1 MNKKSRRFVLETNF
15 IKIANKY
22 KLSLHEFL
30 LLMYFDNEENPT
42 FNIQSVCKNLS
53 LDENTA
59 MEIFSSL
66 IQKNLIE
73 IVVQKNEQNKMIEFV
88 NLNNFY
94 ENVLVEDKKNAE
106 DKIKHELF
114 RMFEEEFGRDL
125 TVVDA
130 DLIKMWIEKCYSK
143 NLIEVAIKE
152 AKCNDTCNLR
162 YIDKI
167 LHDWEKQGLKSEE
180 DVYVKTKRRE
190 RVFEDND
197 ILNYNWL
204 ENE

>member
-1 MNKKSRRFVLETNF
+1 MNRKSRRFVLETNF

-22 KLSLHEFL
+22 KLSLQEFL

-42 FNIQSVCKNLS
+42 FNINNVCKHLS

-59 MEIFSSL
+59 MEIFSNL

-73 IVVQKNEQNKMIEFV
+73 IVVKKNEQNKLIEYV

-94 ENVLVEDKKNAE
+94 ENVLVEDKKNADE
-106 DKIKHELF
+106 KTKHELF
-114 RMFEEEFGRDL
+114 SMFEEEFGRDL
-125 TVVDA
+125 SVVDA
-130 DLIKMWIEKCYSK
+130 DVIKMWIEKSYSK
-143 NLIEVAIKE
+143 NLIEVALKE

-180 DVYVKTKRRE
+180 DIYVKTKIRE